1 MSAWSRG
8 PEIGSLVYD
17 GSITLTWSALDHG
30 SVTGYHVLSHML
42 KEGEETFIVYVPEKG
57 QHSDPLHGDHIK
69 AKNAHGL
76 SDVSNFAAWIDTL
89 LPSRN
94 TSSTTMCHV
103 HGLDNCTLKR
113 KSASHHRPGT

>member
-30 SVTGYHVLSHML
+30 SVTCYHVPVTHAQ
-42 KEGEETFIVYVPEKG
+42 EGEETFTLPAQKG
-57 QHSDPLHGDHIK
+57 QHATLCTDHIK

-76 SDVSNFAAWIDTL
+76 SAVSNFAAWIDT
-89 LPSRN
+89 
-94 TSSTTMCHV
+94 
-103 HGLDNCTLKR
+103 
-113 KSASHHRPGT
+113 